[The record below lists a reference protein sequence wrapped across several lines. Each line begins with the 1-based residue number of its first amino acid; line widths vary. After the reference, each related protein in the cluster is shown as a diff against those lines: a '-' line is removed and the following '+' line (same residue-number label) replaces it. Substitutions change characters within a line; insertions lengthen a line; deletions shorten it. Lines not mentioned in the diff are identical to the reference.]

1 MQALEKIL
9 KGRKS
14 LCFID
19 LEGTQFSHEMIAIG
33 AVKVDVR
40 KDGSVKKIHRGYY
53 TLVKP
58 KSRIGKVVTDLT
70 GITEKDV
77 KEKGVPFR
85 VAIRDLKKYMGMYF
99 SKCLFVAFGSHDF
112 RIMAQSLAHN
122 LDVDKDDVETIIKHQ
137 FDLADFLSTYVKDE
151 NNNNLSLANFLK
163 VFNIDFKGT
172 QHNALADTLN
182 LVYLYNAFLKNQ
194 EIVVNE
200 YCKTLGMIRH
210 LPEPIHLAIE
220 KLSKKENV
228 SAEEFESYVR
238 NALKWLDIQ
247 TDNNLVKNPRKTVNF
262 RKKRQFFHIEI
273 EGWIWNKTLT

>member
-40 KDGSVKKIHRGYY
+40 RDGSIKKIHRGYY

-85 VAIRDLKKYMGMYF
+85 VVIKDLKKYMGMYF

-122 LDVDKDDVETIIKHQ
+122 LDVNKDDVETIIKHQ
-137 FDLADFLSTYVKDE
+137 FDLAEFLSTYVKDE
-151 NNNNLSLANFLK
+151 NNNNYSLANFLK
-163 VFNIDFKGT
+163 VFTK
-172 QHNALADTLN
+172 
-182 LVYLYNAFLKNQ
+182 
-194 EIVVNE
+194 
-200 YCKTLGMIRH
+200 
-210 LPEPIHLAIE
+210 
-220 KLSKKENV
+220 
-228 SAEEFESYVR
+228 
-238 NALKWLDIQ
+238 
-247 TDNNLVKNPRKTVNF
+247 
-262 RKKRQFFHIEI
+262 
-273 EGWIWNKTLT
+273 

>member
-1 MQALEKIL
+1 MEALEKIL

-33 AVKVDVR
+33 AVKVDIR
-40 KDGSVKKIHRGYY
+40 KDCSVKKIHKGYY

-85 VAIRDLKKYMGMYF
+85 VAMQQLKKYMGLYF
-99 SKCLFVAFGSHDF
+99 TKCLFVAFGSHDF

-122 LDVDKDDVETIIKHQ
+122 LDVNKEDVEIIIKHQ
-137 FDLADFLSTYVKDE
+137 FDIAEFLSTYVKDE

-163 VFNIDFKGT
+163 VFNIEFKGT

-182 LVYLYNAFLKNQ
+182 LVYLYDAFLKNK

-200 YCKTLGMIRH
+200 YRKTLGMYRH
-210 LPEPIHLAIE
+210 LPEPIHMAIE
-220 KLSKKENV
+220 KLANQENV

-238 NALKWLDIQ
+238 ESLK
-247 TDNNLVKNPRKTVNF
+247 
-262 RKKRQFFHIEI
+262 
-273 EGWIWNKTLT
+273 

>member
-1 MQALEKIL
+1 MFLKNKLPSDIILNVMLALEKII

-33 AVKVDVR
+33 AIKVDIR
-40 KDGSVKKIHRGYY
+40 KDCSIKKIHKGYY

-70 GITEKDV
+70 GITDDDV
-77 KEKGVPFR
+77 KKNGVSFR
-85 VAIRDLKKYMGMYF
+85 VAIQGLKKYMGSYF

-122 LDVDKDDVETIIKHQ
+122 LDVKKDDVEIIIKHQ
-137 FDLADFLSTYVKDE
+137 FDIAEFLNTYVKDE

-163 VFNIDFKGT
+163 VFNVEFEGT

-182 LVYLYNAFLKNQ
+182 TVYLYDAFLKNK

-200 YCKTLGMIRH
+200 YRKTLGMYRH

-238 NALKWLDIQ
+238 NSLK
-247 TDNNLVKNPRKTVNF
+247 
-262 RKKRQFFHIEI
+262 
-273 EGWIWNKTLT
+273 